1 MESAFSFQCGVE
13 FFAFISFWRKHFF
26 YGKKAEM
33 KSTKNFVLHSISLLL
48 KIALNFSKF
57 KTSINGE
64 VTLEA
69 AWPSGQGTGEG
80 RGFKSRSVCL
90 ARVVSM

>member
-1 MESAFSFQCGVE
+1 MLLLFFGVS
-13 FFAFISFWRKHFF
+13 IF
-26 YGKKAEM
+26 YVKKSDM